1 MKVKEIFG
9 LSPYAANCYAVIS
22 DLNNA
27 VLIDAPCNA
36 ERILNELEQTGV
48 TLKIILLTHG
58 HFDHIMAVPEL
69 VKKTN
74 AMVFVHENDEDKLKS
89 SETSVADY
97 FGMKGF
103 VPFYGAKKLKDGD
116 KIILDEMTFE
126 VIHTPGHTSGCVC
139 YKINDVIFTGDTLF
153 QMSVGRCDMPDGNWD
168 ALQASVKKLSAVS
181 GNFKIY
187 PGHGEM
193 TELDFER
200 KYNPYL

>member
-1 MKVKEIFG
+1 MKVKKIFG

-22 DLNNA
+22 DMNNA

-36 ERILNELEQTGV
+36 ERILNELEQIGV
-48 TLKIILLTHG
+48 TLKMILLTHG

-74 AMVFVHENDEDKLKS
+74 ATVYVHENDENKLKS
-89 SETSVADY
+89 SEMSVADY
-97 FGMKGF
+97 FGIKEF
-103 VPFYGAKKLKDGD
+103 VPFCTARKLKDGD
-116 KIILDEMTFE
+116 KIILDDMTFE

-139 YKINDVIFTGDTLF
+139 YKINDIIFTGDTLF

-168 ALQASVKKLSAVS
+168 AIQSSVKKLSAVS